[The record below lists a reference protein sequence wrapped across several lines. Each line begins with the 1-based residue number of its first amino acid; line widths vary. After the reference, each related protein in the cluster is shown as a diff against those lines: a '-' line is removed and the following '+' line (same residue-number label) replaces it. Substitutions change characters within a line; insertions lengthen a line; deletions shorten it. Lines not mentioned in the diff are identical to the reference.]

1 MKEIMK
7 NINIKSI
14 MLVLV
19 STLALTAC
27 DDLFSPAIENQG
39 DITVRAKDATYAQGL
54 IGSAYSLLPYSYQG
68 VVESDYA
75 TDDAI
80 CNDPSNNFA
89 KMSSTWASN
98 NDPMSQWNNRYHGI
112 QYANLMLEN
121 VENVKWTDSP
131 SMNQMYIDHFK
142 GEAYGMRAL
151 QMIHLLRA
159 HAGIAN
165 GQLLGVPIHL
175 TSEDGGTDFNQTR
188 NTFAECVEAIISDL
202 DNAISLLRYQDENIT
217 NVSQMHRH
225 YDGGTI
231 DEYNRAFGSHMYGRI
246 NGKICEA
253 LKAQILTLAASPAYA
268 MSGYTWDQAAQAAA
282 VVLKHIGGVAG
293 LDPQGNTWYCNVQEI
308 ENMTSA
314 IDSKEIIWR
323 GDMQNHHVLEGD
335 NFPPSISGNG
345 RTNPT
350 QNLVDV
356 FPMIDGCPITSSS
369 SGYKYE
375 PQDPY
380 TNRDPRLGLYILYNG
395 TKQGAKDD
403 FISTRAD
410 AESLDGLN
418 KEDKKSTRTGYYLRK
433 LMRSDVN
440 LNPATDTKHYVARIR
455 YTEIFLDYA
464 EACNE
469 AYGPTATQG
478 GCGSAYDVVKA
489 IRHRGGIENDMYLES
504 IKNDKDKMRELIRNE
519 RRIELCFEG
528 HRFYDLRRWNLTDK
542 LKETIK
548 GMKIYYDTEG
558 KLIYEPID
566 VETSN
571 YQSHMIYGPIPYSET
586 LKWSNLLQ
594 NDGWQ

>member
-1 MKEIMK
+1 MKENMK
-7 NINIKSI
+7 KINIKSI

-19 STLALTAC
+19 STLALTSC
-27 DDLFSPAIENQG
+27 DDMFSPAIENQG
-39 DITVRAKDATYAQGL
+39 DISVRVKDATYAQGL

-131 SMNQMYIDHFK
+131 TMNQMYIDHFK

-151 QMIHLLRA
+151 QMIFLLRA
-159 HAGIAN
+159 HAGMVN
-165 GQLLGVPIHL
+165 GELLGVPIHL
-175 TSEDGGTDFNQTR
+175 TSEDGGADFNQPR
-188 NTFAECVEAIISDL
+188 NTFAECVEAIVSDL

-217 NVSQMHRH
+217 ADQMPAK
-225 YDGGTI
+225 YKDGTV
-231 DEYNRAFGSHMYGRI
+231 DEYNRAFGSHMLGRI
-246 NGKICEA
+246 NGKVCEA
-253 LKAQILTLAASPAYA
+253 LKAQILLLAASPAYA
-268 MSGYTWDQAAQAAA
+268 QSGYTWEQAAQAAA
-282 VVLKHIGGVAG
+282 VVLKHIGGTAG
-293 LDPQGNTWYCNVQEI
+293 LDPTGNTWYCNTKEI

-314 IDSKEIIWR
+314 TDSKEIIWR

-335 NFPPSISGNG
+335 NYPPSISGNG

-350 QNLVDV
+350 QNLVDA

-369 SGYKYE
+369 SGYKYNA
-375 PQDPY
+375 QDPY
-380 TNRDPRLGLYILYNG
+380 ANRDPRLALYILYNG

-410 AESLDGLN
+410 AEGIDGLN

-455 YTEIFLDYA
+455 YTEIFLAYA

-469 AYGPTATQG
+469 AYGPTGTQG
-478 GCGSAYDVVKA
+478 GCGSAYDVIKA
-489 IRHRGGIENDMYLES
+489 IRQRGGITSDMYLES

-528 HRFYDLRRWNLTDK
+528 QRFYDLRRWNLTDK
-542 LKETIK
+542 LQETLK
-548 GMKIYYDTEG
+548 GMKITADATSL
-558 KLIYEPID
+558 KYEVFD
-566 VETSN
+566 VEQSN
-571 YQSHMIYGPIPYSET
+571 YQPHMIYGPIPYSET

-594 NDGWQ
+594 NDGWK